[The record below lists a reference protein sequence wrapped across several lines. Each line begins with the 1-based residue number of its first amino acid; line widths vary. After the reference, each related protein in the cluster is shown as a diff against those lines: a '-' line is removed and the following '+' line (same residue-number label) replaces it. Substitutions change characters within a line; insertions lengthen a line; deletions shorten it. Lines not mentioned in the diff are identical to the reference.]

1 MTSKTIPPE
10 DDDTEDMAAVGRA
23 LMDAI
28 EAFSHEPPLKGWA
41 PAQCPSEIVGDLV
54 NMLEEATQPDRE
66 AIIEAC
72 ANLLDLGTQDILL
85 ISGEMSAQEIRSVRA
100 MLNERARAIRSLKHS
115 DTTPEGGENG

>member
-1 MTSKTIPPE
+1 MTS
-10 DDDTEDMAAVGRA
+10 DDTEDMAAVGRA

-28 EAFSHEPPLKGWA
+28 ESFSDEPPLKGWA

-66 AIIEAC
+66 AIIEEC
-72 ANLLDLGTQDILL
+72 AAVCEKIAAEYGAISDHFERYDLTDAERFSDGQCA
-85 ISGEMSAQEIRSVRA
+85 GAVRCYTD
-100 MLNERARAIRSLKHS
+100 IRSLKHS